1 MVVVPDFDA
10 DGALPPGIHEATWA
24 EIVDRFGG
32 SVHRDEQLAGLNRA
46 LRELKAA
53 DCRRAFLDG
62 SFVTD
67 KEVPND
73 YDLCWDMDGVS
84 LAKLDP
90 VFHDVLPPRAAQQAK
105 YRGDLLPNVTEA
117 NSGQPFVD
125 FFQQNKVTGNA
136 KGIVAINLEEFA
148 K

>member
-1 MVVVPDFDA
+1 VVVIPDFDG
-10 DGALPPGIHEATWA
+10 DGALPPGIHEASW
-24 EIVDRFGG
+24 EEVNDRFGG
-32 SVHRDEQLAGLNRA
+32 SAHREELLAGLYEA

-53 DCRRAFLDG
+53 GCRRAFVDG

-73 YDLCWDMDGVS
+73 YDLCWDQDGVN
-84 LAKLDP
+84 LLTLDP
-90 VFHDVLPPRAAQQAK
+90 VFRDVLPPRAAQQAK
-105 YRGDLLPNVTEA
+105 YRGDLLPNVTEG

-125 FFQQNKVTGNA
+125 FFLQNKVTGKA

-148 K
+148 